1 MKKTLKRT
9 VSVLLATIM
18 VITAFTIST
27 SAVDSDG
34 KIVNPK
40 ISSELAEIVSKSDK
54 NDHIPV
60 YIFREQ
66 ISEDA
71 INKNV
76 LTETGMDAEIYEND
90 ELFDAIII
98 PQIKSRIE
106 SEVSME
112 SAEKNSGD
120 SALLLDKAVSTEVN
134 RYLDIKRNIT
144 RSKYVESNQIFI
156 NNNISEKDNVIYKS
170 NYTSTI
176 VLAAT
181 PDEILKYAKLNDVE
195 EITYFEDYIQ
205 SSELDI
211 VLPQINA
218 DSTTGTK
225 SSSYNSGNGY
235 TGSGIKIGIIE
246 ADCGMYDSTSPHLSD
261 IPSSQLTYLYNY
273 RDDGTYVT
281 PAITAHAT
289 KVTALIVGQSYTIG
303 SRTFEG
309 VVPDATVYQ
318 TSIENT
324 SDVYTAFDLLVD
336 NGANVINYSGGS
348 TTSGYT
354 SFDKEIDNRI
364 ATTKVTF
371 VKSAGNSSGEITSP
385 GKAIN
390 AITVGNAATKSNSST
405 ASSTPYS
412 MSSSSSY
419 TEASY
424 IPNKPDIT
432 APGTLISTAKSTT
445 VITSGSG
452 TSYAAPLITGV
463 VAQSMQRVASLK
475 TNPYSAKAFL
485 VSCANSSLISTTNN
499 SSAGNY
505 LREKSGSGLIDAIKI
520 TKAYGLRSGTLK
532 TNNSTSNSSTQTYT
546 AGQKIRVILVFGK
559 NNDVSIASASNMD
572 NLDLKL
578 INNSTS
584 NVVATSSSTRN
595 NIEIIEYTIPSNG
608 TYYFQT
614 YATTVQNTTNGVPFS
629 VCWKVVS

>member
-1 MKKTLKRT
+1 MGGN
-9 VSVLLATIM
+9 SGTI
-18 VITAFTIST
+18 TSPLEKAIST
-27 SAVDSDG
+27 EAS
-34 KIVNPK
+34 
-40 ISSELAEIVSKSDK
+40 
-54 NDHIPV
+54 
-60 YIFREQ
+60 
-66 ISEDA
+66 
-71 INKNV
+71 
-76 LTETGMDAEIYEND
+76 
-90 ELFDAIII
+90 
-98 PQIKSRIE
+98 
-106 SEVSME
+106 
-112 SAEKNSGD
+112 
-120 SALLLDKAVSTEVN
+120 
-134 RYLDIKRNIT
+134 RYLDIKRNVT
-144 RSKYVESNQIFI
+144 RNKYVESNEIFI
-156 NNNISEKDNVIYKS
+156 NNNISEKANVIYKS

-176 VLAAT
+176 VLTAT
-181 PDEILKYAKLNDVE
+181 PDEIIKYANLNDVE

-205 SSELDI
+205 SPELDI

-225 SSSYNSGNGY
+225 STTYNSGNGY
-235 TGSGIKIGIIE
+235 TGSDIKIGIIE
-246 ADCGMYDSTSPHLSD
+246 ADCGMYDSTSPHLNG

-273 RDDGTYVT
+273 RDDGTCVT
-281 PAITAHAT
+281 PTITDHAT
-289 KVTALIVGQSYTIG
+289 KVTALIIGQSYTIG
-303 SRTFEG
+303 TRTFEG

-324 SDVYTAFDLLVD
+324 SDLYTAFDLMVD
-336 NGANVINYSGGS
+336 SGVNVINYSGGT

-354 SFDKEIDNRI
+354 SFDKEIDNLI

-405 ASSTPYS
+405 ANSNPYS

-432 APGTLISTAKSTT
+432 APPGTLISTAKSTT
-445 VITSGSG
+445 TITSGSG

-485 VSCANSSLISTTNN
+485 VSCTNSSLISTTNN

-505 LREKSGSGLIDAIKI
+505 LREKSGSGLIDAVKM
-520 TKAYGLRSGTLK
+520 TNAYGLRSGTLK
-532 TNNSTSNSSTQTYT
+532 TNSSTSNSSTYTYT
-546 AGQKIRVILVFGK
+546 AGQKIRVVLVFGK
-559 NNDVSIASASNMD
+559 NNDVSITSSSNMD

-584 NVVATSSSTRN
+584 NVVASSSSTRN

-629 VCWKVVS
+629 VCWKVIS